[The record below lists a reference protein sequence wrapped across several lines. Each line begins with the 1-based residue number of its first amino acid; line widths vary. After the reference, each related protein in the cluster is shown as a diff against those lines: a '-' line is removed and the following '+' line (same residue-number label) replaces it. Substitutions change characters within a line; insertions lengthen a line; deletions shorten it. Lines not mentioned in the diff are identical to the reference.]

1 MDQPTQ
7 ELHICSWPD
16 LHASARAP
24 LTATC
29 EPLVAADHH
38 CPLHAKAQAGRM
50 IRSGSKRKWA
60 RTDLMRHAVRAG
72 GDWRARIWAIASVAA
87 RARSRADVRSR
98 SRVCTSEPRARSQG
112 KSASDARGPRD
123 ARVSSR
129 ATQISDASTL
139 LLPTGRG
146 ACRRPAIADGASGT
160 GTAPHPGEAEQSNR
174 GL

>member
-72 GDWRARIWAIASVAA
+72 DDWRARIWAIARATGYSA
-87 RARSRADVRSR
+87 RPRSGRPLFGEAIARERGCGPWR
-98 SRVCTSEPRARSQG
+98 RSQCR
-112 KSASDARGPRD
+112 RGGVRRMLPRD
-123 ARVSSR
+123 RERAASSALTHPCVAKR
-129 ATQISDASTL
+129 K
-139 LLPTGRG
+139 
-146 ACRRPAIADGASGT
+146 PAPPLADT
-160 GTAPHPGEAEQSNR
+160 PR
-174 GL
+174 C